1 MPGTTIG
8 TQPRE
13 DPLPQSQLAAKN
25 STIIK
30 IISIPKMPLA
40 TETEVLNL
48 VDPRLETIGS
58 QLTVQKGISSVAEP
72 RVILVSGTTTRPL
85 PATIL

>member
-8 TQPRE
+8 TQQRE
-13 DPLPQSQLAAKN
+13 HPLPQSQLATKD

-30 IISIPKMPLA
+30 TISIPRMSLA
-40 TETEVLNL
+40 TETEVLN
-48 VDPRLETIGS
+48 PRLETIGS

-72 RVILVSGTTTRPL
+72 RVMLVSGTTTLPL

>member
-13 DPLPQSQLAAKN
+13 DPLPQSQLAAQN

-40 TETEVLNL
+40 TDTEVLNL

-72 RVILVSGTTTRPL
+72 RVMLVSGTTTRPL

>member
-8 TQPRE
+8 TQQRE
-13 DPLPQSQLAAKN
+13 HPLPQSPLTAKD

-30 IISIPKMPLA
+30 TISIPKMPLA

-58 QLTVQKGISSVAEP
+58 QLTEQKGISSVAEP
-72 RVILVSGTTTRPL
+72 RVTLVSGTTTRPP

>member
-1 MPGTTIG
+1 MPGTNTG

-13 DPLPQSQLAAKN
+13 HLLPQLQLAAKE
-25 STIIK
+25 SAIIK
-30 IISIPKMPLA
+30 TISIPMMPIA
-40 TETEVLNL
+40 TETEVLSL

-72 RVILVSGTTTRPL
+72 RVMLVSGTTTRPL

>member
-13 DPLPQSQLAAKN
+13 HPLPQSQLAAKD

-30 IISIPKMPLA
+30 TISIPKMPLA
-40 TETEVLNL
+40 TGTEVLNL
-48 VDPRLETIGS
+48 LDPRLETIGS
-58 QLTVQKGISSVAEP
+58 QLRVQKGISTVAEP
-72 RVILVSGTTTRPL
+72 RVMLVSGTTTRPL